1 MREERWT
8 WCHDGL
14 GGPRRRS
21 GGERR
26 KRDREGW
33 VGCVIALMEQLGQE
47 DAERKRKVNE

>member
-26 KRDREGW
+26 KRERERERERER
-33 VGCVIALMEQLGQE
+33 VGLGMSLL
-47 DAERKRKVNE
+47 